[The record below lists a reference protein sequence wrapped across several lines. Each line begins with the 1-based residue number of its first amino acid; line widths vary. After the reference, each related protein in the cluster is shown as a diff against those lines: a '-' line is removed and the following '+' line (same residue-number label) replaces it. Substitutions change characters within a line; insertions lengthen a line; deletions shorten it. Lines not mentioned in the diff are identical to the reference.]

1 MFIDILGDKRGA
13 RLKYGGKFEL
23 FDGETLETI
32 EPEYEIPNMYL
43 CEQIA
48 FFEAID
54 TGVKSRGH
62 IDYVLESAKLIDA
75 LYASSEKKQE
85 VQL

>member
-1 MFIDILGDKRGA
+1 M
-13 RLKYGGKFEL
+13 
-23 FDGETLETI
+23 ETET
-32 EPEYEIPNMYL
+32 PEYEIPNMYL
-43 CEQIA
+43 REQEA

-54 TGVKSRGH
+54 SGVKSRGH

-75 LYASSEKKQE
+75 LYESAEKKQE